1 MSNTVIENM
10 TMERLH
16 EILKSSSGGVFITDI
31 EQKTYTTYDNG
42 NKHVSSP
49 NYTVTLSDSC
59 NVEVLQDM
67 AFKDYLS
74 GIYNRRYFVEQLDIR
89 IAEFGRNNDTFGI
102 VMLDLDD
109 FTNVNNTYG
118 HEVGDVVI
126 QHTAR
131 AIEQSFKRKSDIV
144 ARLGGDEFVVLI
156 SGISDTDNLEEMCA
170 ATCKK
175 LMERLSVPI
184 VVDGTTIN
192 ITGSV
197 GVAFAETDDQQ
208 IPSNEFA
215 RVMLRRADQ
224 AMYKAKENGKNTYSI
239 YSNNN
244 KNKEGKPYVYKT
256 NGRDR

>member
-1 MSNTVIENM
+1 MSNTVIDNI

-16 EILKSSSGGVFITDI
+16 EIVKTTPNGIFITNI
-31 EQKTYTTYDNG
+31 ESVGDTYTI
-42 NKHVSSP
+42 
-49 NYTVTLSDSC
+49 TLSDSC

-89 IAEFGRNNDTFGI
+89 IAEFERKADTFGV
-102 VMLDLDD
+102 VMLDIDE

-118 HEVGDVVI
+118 HEVGDIVI
-126 QHTAR
+126 QQTAQ
-131 AIEQSFKRKSDIV
+131 ALEQSFKRKSDIV

-156 SGISDTDNLEEMCA
+156 SGISDTANLEEMCA
-170 ATCKK
+170 ATCEK

-184 VVDGTTIN
+184 NIDDTTIN

-197 GVAFAETDDQQ
+197 GVAFTETNDQQ
-208 IPSNEFA
+208 IPSHEFA
-215 RVMLRRADQ
+215 KVMLRRADQ

-239 YSNNN
+239 YSKNN
-244 KNKEGKPYVYKT
+244 KNNKEGETDVYKT
-256 NGRDR
+256 NGGDR